1 MCLHMYARVYVCFY
15 MFVCLYV
22 FVCVRHIYKTNTR
35 THVHTYMHACI
46 LHTYINVY
54 QVQRVYH
61 TCISGSTC
69 ALHMYIT
76 HVYRV
81 SHIDIILVYDTCI
94 SDLTATQR
102 PGSSPTRRWCG
113 HTLIAAFR
121 YVYMCMYTH
130 AHTHTHTHTHTRIYD
145 SLSSLLALSPRFF
158 SARFCDAFSSN
169 LARLSLAFTHTH
181 SHTHTHALSHTH
193 SCS

>member
-1 MCLHMYARVYVCFY
+1 MYIRFNGNSEAWELADKTLVRAYLDSGFQVRLYVYV
-15 MFVCLYV
+15 
-22 FVCVRHIYKTNTR
+22 H
-35 THVHTYMHACI
+35 THAH
-46 LHTYINVY
+46 
-54 QVQRVYH
+54 
-61 TCISGSTC
+61 
-69 ALHMYIT
+69 
-76 HVYRV
+76 
-81 SHIDIILVYDTCI
+81 
-94 SDLTATQR
+94 
-102 PGSSPTRRWCG
+102 
-113 HTLIAAFR
+113 
-121 YVYMCMYTH
+121 TH